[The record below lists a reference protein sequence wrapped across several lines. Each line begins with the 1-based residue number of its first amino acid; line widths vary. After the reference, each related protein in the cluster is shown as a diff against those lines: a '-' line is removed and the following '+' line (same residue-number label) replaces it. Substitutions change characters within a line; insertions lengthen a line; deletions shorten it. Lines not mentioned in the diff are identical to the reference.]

1 MEWDWW
7 CTLTFR
13 HPRSPE
19 AAQRAWDEW
28 IAAVR
33 FEAEALGSRVVR
45 YFVGQESG
53 RLGRLHLH
61 AVVSHGV
68 KEYFFRGLAEKD
80 WRFRNGIADVQHYDS
95 TQEGCIYIAKY
106 TAKDFTHY
114 DIDPGTGPL
123 NSPLGAC
130 SDPLNPLLDTLNTAC
145 TNPRIP
151 AGNAGS
157 TRKDHPGRDR
167 STQKH
172 PRSASKRHAL
182 DQFRSPSRAYAGS
195 GGDSGSDYD
204 DLRT

>member
-33 FEAEALGSRVVR
+33 LEASRVLGGRGVR
-45 YFVGQESG
+45 YFVGQEQG

-61 AVVSHGV
+61 AVVHGV
-68 KEYFFRGLAEKD
+68 GEFLSRKLAAKD
-80 WRFRNGIADVQHYDS
+80 WNFRNGIADVQRYDS
-95 TQEGCIYIAKY
+95 TKDGCLYIAKY

-114 DIDPGTGPL
+114 DIDPGTGLVQTP
-123 NSPLGAC
+123 NGPSTGPG
-130 SDPLNPLLDTLNTAC
+130 STLNDTFPTLC
-145 TNPRIP
+145 DKLKPP

-157 TRKDHPGRDR
+157 TRKDHLGCDR
-167 STQKH
+167 STRKH
-172 PRSASKRHAL
+172 PRSASKRHA
-182 DQFRSPSRAYAGS
+182 
-195 GGDSGSDYD
+195 SDPC
-204 DLRT
+204 